1 MEERLILS
9 AGMRIFAGIVILIY
23 VFSLSKPVQTIL
35 HFTQNQEQIAE
46 ELCENKDQE
55 ELECNGK
62 CYLMK
67 ELANEVN
74 DDQALNSEENS
85 KPSKKD
91 SKSQFKQKDYE
102 RLNNPVDL
110 PIYFLEKD
118 EKNFIPYSYHLATF
132 TGDITVP
139 PPQVLYI

>member
-1 MEERLILS
+1 
-9 AGMRIFAGIVILIY
+9 MRIFAGIVILIY

-67 ELANEVN
+67 ELANEVESN
-74 DDQALNSEENS
+74 QALNSEDNS
-85 KPSKKD
+85 KPAKKD
-91 SKSQFKQKDYE
+91 SKSQLKHKDYE
-102 RLNNPVDL
+102 RLADAINVPFN
-110 PIYFLEKD
+110 IKD
-118 EKNFIPYSYHLATF
+118 EEEKVVPYYTFSLATF
-132 TGDITVP
+132 SGDITVP

>member
-1 MEERLILS
+1 
-9 AGMRIFAGIVILIY
+9 MRIFAGIVILIY

-46 ELCENKDQE
+46 ELCENKEKE

-67 ELANEVN
+67 ELANEVE
-74 DDQALNSEENS
+74 DDQTLNSEDNS
-85 KPSKKD
+85 KPFKKD
-91 SKSQFKQKDYE
+91 SKSQQKQKDYE
-102 RLNNPVDL
+102 RLEDL
-110 PIYFLEKD
+110 FQISGFALEEQVKHI
-118 EKNFIPYSYHLATF
+118 FSYQKETTKVCL
-132 TGDITVP
+132 DIQVP